1 MTLIDNQIIQSLKTV
16 TPVQS
21 KARGFTLIELLI
33 VVAIVGILATIAY
46 PSFVGSIRKA
56 RREDGRV
63 LLQAALLAQEKY
75 RLSNATYADT
85 AAKLLTV
92 SKLCASSASCLSTEG
107 HYLLEFPAGSTYSA
121 TAFTM
126 QVTPQGSQTN
136 DTACGTST
144 PMTVVYAAGAVTKS
158 PTDCWNK

>member
-1 MTLIDNQIIQSLKTV
+1 MRNKV
-16 TPVQS
+16 
-21 KARGFTLIELLI
+21 RGFTLIELMT
-33 VVAIVGILATIAY
+33 VVAVVGILASIAY

-56 RREDGRV
+56 RREDGRI

-75 RLSNATYADT
+75 RVSNTSYADT

-92 SKLCASSASCLSTEG
+92 SKLCTSAASCLSTEG
-107 HYLLEFPAGSTYSA
+107 HYLLEFPSGSTYSG
-121 TAFTM
+121 TAYTM
-126 QVTPQGSQTN
+126 RVTPQGGQTN

-144 PMTVVYAAGAVTKS
+144 PMTVVYAAGVVTKS